1 MKCSRNHVTHYVHI
15 LCTVHTTH
23 HHIPPTP
30 ISMSPCLHVPMSLCV
45 CSKED
50 ELRQAQVELEERKR
64 QERSLAQEMAER
76 DEAAAVVEEQYR

>member
-1 MKCSRNHVTHYVHI
+1 M
-15 LCTVHTTH
+15 
-23 HHIPPTP
+23 
-30 ISMSPCLHVPMSLCV
+30 